1 MTNINFRLA
10 KIADAN
16 ELLKIYAPYVQNTNV
31 TFEYEVPSI
40 ENFAKRIETILQ
52 KFPYIVAIVDEKI
65 VGYAY
70 VSTFRSR
77 AAYDWGVETSIY
89 LAQDFQGEHIGTR
102 LYKILEQIVK
112 MQNITNL
119 VASITYPNPQS
130 IAFHEKMGYTK
141 IAHFTKCGY
150 KNKQWFDMIFME
162 KFINEH
168 KIPAEPVIYLPD
180 LDRAKLNAIFTH
192 EHNSLS

>member
-1 MTNINFRLA
+1 MTKINFRLA
-10 KIADAN
+10 KVADAS
-16 ELLKIYAPYVQNTNV
+16 ELLAIYAPYVQNTNI
-31 TFEYEVPSI
+31 TFEYEVPSL
-40 ENFAKRIETILQ
+40 EDFKQRIATILK
-52 KFPYIVAIVDEKI
+52 KFPYIVATVDEKI

-77 AAYDWGVETSIY
+77 RAYDWGVETSIY
-89 LAQDFQGEHIGTR
+89 LAKDFQGEHIGTN
-102 LYKILEQIVK
+102 LYKILEEIVK

-130 IAFHEKMGYTK
+130 IAFHEKLGYKK

-150 KNKQWFDMIFME
+150 KNNNWYDMIFME

-168 KIPAEPVIYLPD
+168 EIPAKSVIYLPK
-180 LDRAKLNAIFTH
+180 LSAEKLNAIFTRYN
-192 EHNSLS
+192 NSLS